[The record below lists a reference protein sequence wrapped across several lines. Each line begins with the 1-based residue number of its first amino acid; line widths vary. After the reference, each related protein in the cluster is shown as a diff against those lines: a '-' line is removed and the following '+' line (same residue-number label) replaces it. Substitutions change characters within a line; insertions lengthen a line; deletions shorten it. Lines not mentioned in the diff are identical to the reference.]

1 MLISSTLDSV
11 GPSCRASARSLDLV
25 KGEGAVPAGLVPN
38 HVADE
43 VCCSESDQGGDPWLC
58 PNTFTDTR
66 EDELCSWFEARD
78 RMPRGT
84 QWAVILVDGMDRMG
98 RMLSQAESS

>member
-1 MLISSTLDSV
+1 M
-11 GPSCRASARSLDLV
+11 

-78 RMPRGT
+78 CMPRGT